1 MHRQLT
7 ELLLAM
13 GMVFALAQTV
23 SAAGATKIPIAICFI
38 HEHSVF
44 AVDRGER
51 FSEATVLFEAKTA
64 SPGAAPPTVE
74 RHEYGQM
81 VTYTIPY
88 RWRIAQGVF
97 WGTGATVESL
107 MHTIRRVPVED
118 LPLSR
123 EPFSREQ
130 RSALAK
136 RYPGYKSG
144 FGFALFEWDLG
155 PMREIYYS
163 RAGYHGLSMPD
174 LNPPMYFDILPVG
187 KTTLLMFVLGGG
199 KMRVWQGSGKWS
211 EKTANWE
218 TEWKRKAEEDV
229 AAGFLEPFFAYSAG
243 DTYFF
248 VTVSGKLFAAPKPD
262 EGVRDA
268 EAVWRDVRQPI
279 RVVLTDTASQT
290 TFAFTRPDPDEG
302 GKGESVY
309 FPLANKLRPTAY
321 DPDRLPKV
329 KVEGPLKEVLPLAQ
343 FLLAEKRIR

>member
-1 MHRQLT
+1 MHRHLIG
-7 ELLLAM
+7 LLLALAM
-13 GMVFALAQTV
+13 TLALAPTT
-23 SAAGATKIPIAICFI
+23 SAAEAKHVPLAIGFI
-38 HEHSVF
+38 HDHSLLALETGERYGDPKVLF
-44 AVDRGER
+44 TTKLAVPDRG
-51 FSEATVLFEAKTA
+51 
-64 SPGAAPPTVE
+64 APAVE
-74 RHEYGQM
+74 RYRFAQM
-81 VTYTIPY
+81 VVYTIPY
-88 RWRIAQGVF
+88 RWRISQGVF
-97 WGTGATVESL
+97 WGTGATVESF

-118 LPLSR
+118 LPLTR
-123 EPFSREQ
+123 EPYAKDQ
-130 RSALAK
+130 MSALAE
-136 RYPGYKSG
+136 RYPGYKGGSD
-144 FGFALFEWDLG
+144 LFNWGLG
-155 PMREIYYS
+155 PTREIYYS
-163 RAGYHGLSMPD
+163 HAGYHGLSLPD